1 MLESR
6 TLWISK
12 SEVASDSSPRR
23 SEMIRTVRWEFGG
36 REVGWIVAHPLRW
49 WPWKLIATMS
59 AFEGPDRSA
68 VFAGRRAGWW
78 PGDWDVH
85 EADGRL
91 VGLVRGAHVLYAAG
105 EILGQVIREQE
116 GAAGRIVSPGGSRL
130 VEWKPLDA
138 GTRIEFDADLDEQPF
153 AKMAVIIAV
162 LIGL

>member
-6 TLWISK
+6 TLWISNSK
-12 SEVASDSSPRR
+12 VASDSSPRR
-23 SEMIRTVRWEFGG
+23 SESIRTVRWEPSG
-36 REVGWIVAHPLRW
+36 RDIGWIVAHPLRW
-49 WPWKLIATMS
+49 WPWKIIATLS

-68 VFAGRRAGWW
+68 IFAGRRAGWW

-91 VGLVRGAHVLYAAG
+91 VGLVRGAHVLHAG
-105 EILGQVIREQE
+105 GEVLGRVIRERD
-116 GAAGRIVSPGGSRL
+116 GATGRIVSPGGSRL
-130 VEWKPLDA
+130 VDWKLVDS
-138 GTRIEFDADLDEQPF
+138 GVQIEFAADLDEQPF